1 MEHLIEIAQGNS
13 LFAAGAVFL
22 AGLLSASSPC
32 VLAIL
37 PLVIGY
43 IGGVSGGD
51 QKKSVRYSLLFALG
65 LAVTFTILGAI
76 AGIFGRLFGQVG
88 TAWYWIVG
96 GVVILMGL
104 SMVGLFDVR
113 IPMPAGLQKKAR
125 GSWGAFFLGLLFGIA
140 SSPCATP
147 VLVVILTFVASQGKV
162 VYGTILLFV
171 YAIGH
176 VALIVAAGISA
187 GLVQKFVENRGA
199 MAVSTWTKKLFGI
212 LVIAAGVYI
221 IYKNVWI

>member
-1 MEHLIEIAQGNS
+1 MSEFPCRPVCRRKREDHGGI
-13 LFAAGAVFL
+13 
-22 AGLLSASSPC
+22 LSRAPFRYR
-32 VLAIL
+32 IL
-37 PLVIGY
+37 
-43 IGGVSGGD
+43 
-51 QKKSVRYSLLFALG
+51 
-65 LAVTFTILGAI
+65 
-76 AGIFGRLFGQVG
+76 
-88 TAWYWIVG
+88 
-96 GVVILMGL
+96 
-104 SMVGLFDVR
+104 
-113 IPMPAGLQKKAR
+113 
-125 GSWGAFFLGLLFGIA
+125 
-140 SSPCATP
+140 PCATP